1 MAVVASQQRK
11 NTEQYFQ
18 EQEQKKSYFISSNMH
33 NGNDMF
39 PKWVK
44 AKRYLHLKCI
54 YFSANMIKRGIE
66 GVSGR
71 ERQRWEYIYVERSF

>member
-1 MAVVASQQRK
+1 MADVASQQSK
-11 NTEQYFQ
+11 NTEQCV
-18 EQEQKKSYFISSNMH
+18 QEQKKSYFISSNMH

-54 YFSANMIKRGIE
+54 YFSANIIKRGSE
-66 GVSGR
+66 WESGR
-71 ERQRWEYIYVERSF
+71 ERQRW